1 MACIAMFCIDFKMNL
16 KSLGFWLCGFKS
28 RSGTMQSSSAPNA
41 EQQINHRKVVFLY
54 IKISKLRTFHLK
66 PQN

>member
-28 RSGTMQSSSAPNA
+28 RSGYHAKQFSS
-41 EQQINHRKVVFLY
+41 ER
-54 IKISKLRTFHLK
+54 
-66 PQN
+66 